1 MSTITVNDIKNFA
14 ERVER
19 LCDFL
24 LEGLEKD
31 GSDDVVELQKMK
43 KDAADLQFITR
54 NANVSIEG
62 LSSYIRGIPLNPHKE

>member
-1 MSTITVNDIKNFA
+1 LSTVTVSDIKEFA

-24 LEGLEKD
+24 LDGLEKD
-31 GSDDVVELQKMK
+31 GSDDVVELQKIK
-43 KDAADLQFITR
+43 KDAADLQSTK

-62 LSSYIRGIPLNPHKE
+62 LSNHIRGVPITQK